1 MDRRNFLALTAA
13 LPVAGATRKRIA
25 LVITEY
31 RLNAHADVIA
41 GRLMGGYEYYGKHV
55 EPRTHPVAM
64 YTAQV
69 PKNDMSRDMAAKYGV
84 KIHPTIREALQAG
97 GDKLA
102 VDGVVLIGEHGNY
115 PSNEKGQHMYPRYE
129 LFQQIVEVYE
139 SNGRAVPTFCDKH
152 LSYDWEK
159 AKWMYDASRRL
170 KFPLLAGSSI
180 PVAWRR
186 PELELELGAKIKH
199 AVCTFSGPKE
209 AYGFHALEGLQ
220 CMVERRQGGET
231 GVARVQCL
239 DGAAVWQWTGEN
251 PWAAKLMEAA
261 MARSEK
267 RVPGNVRDNVTKPS
281 VFLVRYRDG
290 LEAALYMTNGH
301 AEGFTF
307 AAEVEGR
314 AEPASTLFWL
324 QGERYYSHF
333 CGLTHYI
340 EELIL
345 RGKEPY
351 PVERTLLTTG
361 VLAAAM
367 DSSWQKGAILET
379 PHLNVSYRPVK
390 QSLYNRGAVPAPE
403 KKL

>member
-1 MDRRNFLALTAA
+1 MYRRNFLALTAS
-13 LPVAGATRKRIA
+13 LPIAGAPAKRIA

-41 GRLMGGYEYYGKHV
+41 GRLMGGYEYYGKRV
-55 EPRTHPVAM
+55 APRTLPVTM

-69 PKNDMSRDMAAKYGV
+69 PKNDMSRDMAAKHGV
-84 KIHPTIREALQAG
+84 KIHSSVREALQAG

-115 PSNEKGQHMYPRYE
+115 PSNEKGQHLYPRHE
-129 LFQQIVEVYE
+129 LFQQIVEVYD
-139 SNGRAVPTFCDKH
+139 SSRRAVPTFCDKH
-152 LSYDWEK
+152 LSYSWDK

-186 PELELELGAKIKH
+186 PELELPVGTKIRRS
-199 AVCTFSGPKE
+199 VCTFSGGKE
-209 AYGFHALEGLQ
+209 SYGFHSLEGLQ

-231 GVARVQCL
+231 GVSSVQCL
-239 DGAAVWQWTGEN
+239 DGVEVWKWTDAN
-251 PWAAKLMEAA
+251 PWAAKLMDAA

-267 RVPGNVRDNVTKPS
+267 RAPGNVREKVDKPS
-281 VFLVRYRDG
+281 VFLVQYRDG
-290 LEAALYMTNGH
+290 LEAALYLTNGY

-314 AEPASTLFWL
+314 AEPVSTLFWL
-324 QGERYYSHF
+324 QGERYYCHF
-333 CGLTHYI
+333 SGLAHYI

-345 RGKEPY
+345 QAKEPY

-361 VLAAAM
+361 ILAAAM
-367 DSSWQKGAILET
+367 DSSWQKGAKLET
-379 PHLNVSYRPVK
+379 PYLSVNYRPVK
-390 QSLYNRGAVPAPE
+390 KSLYNQGAVPAPE
-403 KKL
+403 KQS